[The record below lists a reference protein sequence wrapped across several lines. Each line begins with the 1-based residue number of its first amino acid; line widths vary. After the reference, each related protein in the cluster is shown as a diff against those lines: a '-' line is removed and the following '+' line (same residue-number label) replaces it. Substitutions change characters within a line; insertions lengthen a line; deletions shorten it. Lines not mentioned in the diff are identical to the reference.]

1 MRLMKRSAFTYAVMP
16 LSHILLAVM
25 KPSRKMKLLIILN
38 LPLKMFRMVC
48 GMSVLMVK
56 DQNIQ
61 ELLQNV
67 LWRQSEYFSCV
78 LRVAEWSFRYFIIE
92 IIVRSKMV
100 HFEID
105 KTLFDQ
111 TQFRTDI
118 KPPTPPPPRKNKQ
131 TDKNKLWCVTLILQ
145 ERRQHILELCSKWLV
160 FYTKIQHSDTQ
171 ALYFCD

>member
-48 GMSVLMVK
+48 GMSVLMLK

-78 LRVAEWSFRYFIIE
+78 LCVAEWSFRYFIIE

-100 HFEID
+100 HFAID
-105 KTLFDQ
+105 NTLFDQ
-111 TQFRTDI
+111 TQFRNDI
-118 KPPTPPPPRKNKQ
+118 KTPYPPPKKKNKQ
-131 TDKNKLWCVTLILQ
+131 RDKNKLGCVTLILQ
-145 ERRQHILELCSKWLV
+145 EKRQHIV
-160 FYTKIQHSDTQ
+160 GVMFKITSLLHKNT
-171 ALYFCD
+171 A